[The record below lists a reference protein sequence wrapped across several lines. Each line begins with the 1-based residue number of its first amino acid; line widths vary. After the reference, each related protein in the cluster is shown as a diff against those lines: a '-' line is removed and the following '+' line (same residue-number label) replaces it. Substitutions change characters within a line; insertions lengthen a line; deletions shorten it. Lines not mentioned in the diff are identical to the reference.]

1 MKNQNDMIIAI
12 VAIVLGLI
20 GFAVAFFTQRDVN
33 PVPSPEQVVTS
44 DPVLQGADVRMAN
57 SLPAAANQND
67 PFTGGG
73 TGGGGG
79 TARGGGG
86 GGGAFGGDRPTA
98 AGAGGGSTA
107 AGGGNNNFNPN
118 VPTAAGAGGGGGG

>member
-33 PVPSPEQVVTS
+33 PVPPPEQVVTS

-79 TARGGGG
+79 AARGG

-107 AGGGNNNFNPN
+107 AGGGNNNGFNPN